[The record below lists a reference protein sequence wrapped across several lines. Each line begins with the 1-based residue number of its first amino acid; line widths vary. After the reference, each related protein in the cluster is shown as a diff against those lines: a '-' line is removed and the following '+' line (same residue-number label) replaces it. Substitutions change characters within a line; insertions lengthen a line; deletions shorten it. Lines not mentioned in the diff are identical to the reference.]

1 MHRNLFIYRQ
11 TTLPPIPDDAY
22 LDRSN
27 CLRLFA
33 KKIAGRQEFIGNAL
47 PGVDP
52 IHISFDSPNRPL
64 TPPHKLYGREKD
76 HADYSLLSVINPPV
90 YEQLKDNLL
99 VTLEGDDPN
108 QTELHALKYVVD
120 RMELGLKVKKIINL
134 KIASQTYPDLR
145 ELFLDSLVMFSSHK
159 GESHKPFH
167 VGLQASKTIQKVLGH
182 EGREHDMKLIQDFL
196 YRTEREDEI
205 TYIRPVSEIERDV
218 AFLNNNRLR
227 GERI

>member
-1 MHRNLFIYRQ
+1 
-11 TTLPPIPDDAY
+11 
-22 LDRSN
+22 
-27 CLRLFA
+27 
-33 KKIAGRQEFIGNAL
+33 
-47 PGVDP
+47 
-52 IHISFDSPNRPL
+52 
-64 TPPHKLYGREKD
+64 
-76 HADYSLLSVINPPV
+76 
-90 YEQLKDNLL
+90 
-99 VTLEGDDPN
+99 
-108 QTELHALKYVVD
+108 
-120 RMELGLKVKKIINL
+120 MELGLKVKKIINL